1 MTASSD
7 AETPGTASQPREL
20 DPTALRALA
29 HPLRVDI
36 YDTLSQY
43 GPHTATMLAE
53 RLGESSGAT
62 SYHLRALAKHDL
74 IREVADKG
82 TGRER
87 WWERRAGA
95 VTLTS
100 AEGVRTPAGRAATQ
114 IVVGELYRRR
124 NEQLSAFLSS
134 TLKKDPE
141 DWDGVLSSSTVRMTR
156 AQQEEFSA
164 GILALI
170 EDAVAKYRDQ
180 EGEGVRVVSINA
192 EIFPLPE
199 RSA

>member
-1 MTASSD
+1 MTPETEVGD
-7 AETPGTASQPREL
+7 AGTIRQPREL
-20 DPTALRALA
+20 DPSALRALA

-53 RLGESSGAT
+53 KLGESSGAT

-74 IREVADKG
+74 IREVTGRG

-87 WWERRAGA
+87 WWERPSGS

-100 AEGVRTPAGRAATQ
+100 PAGVRTPAGRAATQ

-124 NEQLSAFLSS
+124 NEQLSAYLAT
-134 TLKKDPE
+134 TLKKDPD
-141 DWDGVLSSSTVRMTR
+141 DWDGVISSSTARMTR
-156 AQQEEFSA
+156 EQQEELAA

-170 EDAVAKYRDQ
+170 DDAVRKYRNQ
-180 EGEGVRVVSINA
+180 EGEGVRLVSIGA

-199 RSA
+199 TGA